1 MRAYIQHASD
11 GYPTNV
17 NTYAALR
24 GFELLGAEVRAFQAD
39 DVVTVARGLS
49 AEDVLVGYVGVAHQA
64 FDAMGVPRPALDTW
78 PEALAAFFLRRLWT
92 ATLGEVRASD
102 APVFIKPLRNVK
114 TFPGHVRNVGRP
126 DAMHTAMI
134 ADDCPIAC
142 SEVVEFESEW
152 RCFVLEGRVLDV
164 RRYKGT
170 FRSSVDW
177 SVLDAAL
184 ESFRDQPA
192 GFALDLGVLTD
203 GRTAIVEVN
212 DGYSV
217 GAYGLAAA
225 HYAQLLQARWREIV
239 AGRPS

>member
-1 MRAYIQHASD
+1 MSHPPR
-11 GYPTNV
+11 GGGL

-24 GFELLGAEVRAFQAD
+24 GFELLGAEVRA
-39 DVVTVARGLS
+39 
-49 AEDVLVGYVGVAHQA
+49 
-64 FDAMGVPRPALDTW
+64 P
-78 PEALAAFFLRRLWT
+78 
-92 ATLGEVRASD
+92 D

-134 ADDCPIAC
+134 ADDRPIAC

-152 RCFVLEGRVLDV
+152 RCFMLEGRVLDV

-184 ESFRDQPA
+184 ESFREQPA
-192 GFALDLGVLTD
+192 GFAMDLGVLTD

-217 GAYGLAAA
+217 GAYGLPRARFTACLVCSARPPSSPAAA
-225 HYAQLLQARWREIV
+225 SQRARSRRRSREAPCGGPSSGV
-239 AGRPS
+239 ARPVRTTPRA